1 LDLALS
7 LADFP
12 NRGASG
18 DHLMPGIR
26 LLTFRG
32 RAVITYRVRGG
43 VVDVTRVFY
52 GRRDYQAILRSLR
65 SQGKT
70 E

>member
-1 LDLALS
+1 
-7 LADFP
+7 
-12 NRGASG
+12 
-18 DHLMPGIR
+18 MPGIR